1 MGMQGYEAAKEIMAQ
16 YPEKAHFVGPQPESL
31 VEAAERKLGLAF
43 PPTYRRFLL
52 EYGAGS
58 FGGSEFYGVV
68 HKKFE
73 ESGVPDAIWFT
84 LSERKEWALPH
95 ELIVV
100 YVPGYGELF
109 CLNTAVKE
117 GSESPVIAYD
127 SAYPP
132 EAQRREVIAKDFGE
146 FLLEFVRR
154 EVNE

>member
-1 MGMQGYEAAKEIMAQ
+1 MSMQDYEAAREIMAQ
-16 YPEKAHFVGPQPESL
+16 YPERLHFVGPRPESL
-31 VEAAERKLGLAF
+31 VKAAEMKLGLRF

-68 HKKFE
+68 HKNFE

-95 ELIVV
+95 DLIVV
-100 YVPGYGELF
+100 YVPGNGELF
-109 CLNTAVKE
+109 CLDIGAK
-117 GSESPVIAYD
+117 GDSESPVIAYD
-127 SAYPP
+127 SAYPH